1 MRFSLST
8 AATTA
13 LTLLSASNVAAQLT
27 ASDVVTNINI
37 VTSLSQSLQAP
48 ANQINILSPALFL
61 IGQGPF
67 PQIIIG
73 FGTIVNDVSQD
84 IVAMQTPVV
93 FTGSDATIVCN
104 AYFNF
109 IAVHQQLLSILIG
122 KAGLF
127 SDIPFIGAPVAQAFR
142 EVENVVDT
150 VATSL
155 GNMVPSCAGQVS
167 SQTNLL
173 NEQLGQAIT
182 AYSGLQ
188 IKKRTSR
195 FKA

>member
-67 PQIIIG
+67 PVIL
-73 FGTIVNDVSQD
+73 S
-84 IVAMQTPVV
+84 
-93 FTGSDATIVCN
+93 
-104 AYFNF
+104 
-109 IAVHQQLLSILIG
+109 LL
-122 KAGLF
+122 
-127 SDIPFIGAPVAQAFR
+127 
-142 EVENVVDT
+142 
-150 VATSL
+150 
-155 GNMVPSCAGQVS
+155 
-167 SQTNLL
+167 
-173 NEQLGQAIT
+173 
-182 AYSGLQ
+182 
-188 IKKRTSR
+188 
-195 FKA
+195 